1 MPFFSLQVGQKK
13 DGRGAVIGN
22 SCHFW
27 SSPPSHCKLSQPPQ
41 TQGCTS
47 LKGRIK
53 PILSY
58 YGISTVSLTTI
69 AYHKMSRILSLLVV
83 LVVSLLANAHVK
95 KDQVKHLQKLFT
107 DNVEHQRFMFSE
119 FIRNYAKQY
128 SSPAIADSR
137 FKNFVNNLKLA
148 DRRNEE
154 AVAAG
159 GEPVHG
165 ITKFADQDE
174 KEFREYFLGAR
185 SDMKNPANSTVER
198 IVAPAENKAVKD
210 GEYVNWA
217 GVLTTPVKNQGYC
230 GSCWAFSAT

>member
-1 MPFFSLQVGQKK
+1 M
-13 DGRGAVIGN
+13 
-22 SCHFW
+22 C
-27 SSPPSHCKLSQPPQ
+27 
-41 TQGCTS
+41 
-47 LKGRIK
+47 RIF
-53 PILSY
+53 
-58 YGISTVSLTTI
+58 
-69 AYHKMSRILSLLVV
+69 SLLVV
-83 LVVSLLANAHVK
+83 LVSLFCLAKAHKKDHVK
-95 KDQVKHLQKLFT
+95 RLQKLFT
-107 DNVEHQRFMFSE
+107 ENEKHQRFMFSE

-128 SSPAIADSR
+128 SSPAIAETR
-137 FKNFVNNLKLA
+137 FKNFVNNLKLS

-198 IVAPAENKAVKD
+198 VVAPAENKAVKD